1 MKLRNLLPLL
11 VVTVLVGCNAPA
23 PKMTDDTLV
32 TSQVNGVTLTHRYIV
47 AVPKEFT
54 PINASYRALYAGS
67 VMNTPDFGGKVLGE
81 LENGKTYTVLGS
93 VENDWLA
100 IAQED
105 KQELMGYVPPR
116 ALVKSELYAQ
126 TLKKD
131 RPRARKGGSKKTTC
145 VNVDS
150 NSKACQNAN
159 SGTWI
164 IN

>member
-11 VVTVLVGCNAPA
+11 IVTVLVGCKAPA
-23 PKMTDDTLV
+23 PTMTDDTLV

-47 AVPKEFT
+47 TVPTEFT
-54 PINASYRALYAGS
+54 PVSASYRALYAGS
-67 VMNTPDFGGKVLGE
+67 VMNTPDFGGKVLSE

-93 VENDWLA
+93 VQNDWLA
-100 IAQED
+100 IAEQD
-105 KQELMGYVPPR
+105 QPELIGYVPPR

-131 RPRARKGGSKKTTC
+131 RPRTRKSSKATC